1 MGHSLWARVQC
12 VRRPLQNPV
21 RFAGSSDP
29 CRARPRRP
37 GRAVVANHR
46 RERQAVAMATR
57 PADDCPRGN
66 ARGLARWVVILGL
79 VVAYV
84 AYVGATATTAS
95 AHGDEKNKP
104 SADLVRIAIAILEV
118 HPSPSAAVDDKIH
131 DAEVAGDK
139 SGVQIAL
146 VQQAKAALD
155 RGDVAA
161 TKRFLEQAIGECPDS
176 DVLYVSDQSPKP
188 PCIAPAHAL
197 AVARKAVGGTSE
209 IVILII
215 AAGLAL
221 AGIAVISHPFVRRR
235 EGSAA

>member
-1 MGHSLWARVQC
+1 MA
-12 VRRPLQNPV
+12 
-21 RFAGSSDP
+21 AG
-29 CRARPRRP
+29 
-37 GRAVVANHR
+37 
-46 RERQAVAMATR
+46 

-79 VVAYV
+79 VI

-131 DAEVAGDK
+131 DAEVATDK
-139 SGVQIAL
+139 ADVKLAL
-146 VQQAKAALD
+146 VQQAKAALE

-161 TKRFLEQAIGECPDS
+161 TKSLLEQSIGECPDP

-188 PCIAPAHAL
+188 PCIAPAHSL
-197 AVARKAVGGTSE
+197 AVARKAVGGASE

-215 AAGLAL
+215 AAALAL
-221 AGIAVISHPFVRRR
+221 GGIVVIRHPFVRRR